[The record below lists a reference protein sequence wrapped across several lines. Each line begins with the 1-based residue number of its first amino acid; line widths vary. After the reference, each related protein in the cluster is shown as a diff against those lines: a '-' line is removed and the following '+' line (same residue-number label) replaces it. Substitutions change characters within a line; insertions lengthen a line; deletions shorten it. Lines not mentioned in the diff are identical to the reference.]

1 VKAPF
6 RVARLVVLMLLV
18 LSRPA
23 AAFSVLTHEAIIDA
37 VWDDQIAPLLR
48 ARYHPSARQLRDARA
63 YAYGGCIIQD
73 MGYYPF
79 SSRTFGDLVHY
90 VRSGDFIQALL
101 KEAKDANEYAFAL
114 GALAHWAADNH
125 GHPEAINRSVPLL
138 YPKLRAKFGDHIT
151 YEDNPSAHL
160 KTEFAFDVVQV
171 ARGAYAPQAY
181 HDFIG
186 FEVAKPLLERAF
198 RDTYGVE
205 LKDLFMNMDLAI
217 GTFRHSVSAMIPSM
231 TKVAWSTR
239 EKEIARLTP
248 GVTREQFLFVM
259 PQQKYEEE
267 WGTKYSRPNTGHRI
281 LGGLFKVVPK
291 IGPLRSLEFHMPTPE
306 AEQYFLRSVEST
318 VRQYRNLLAAV
329 ASGRLSLPNRNFDTG
344 GPVTPGTYR
353 LVDEVYAK
361 LLEKLAHRHFEGVP
375 AALRAD
381 ILAFYRPSDAPIAT
395 KHDRH
400 AWRAVLDNLE
410 QLKAVTPGS
419 SER

>member
-1 VKAPF
+1 VRAPF
-6 RVARLVVLMLLV
+6 RLAGLTILVVLLLA
-18 LSRPA
+18 RPA

-37 VWDDQIAPLLR
+37 VWDDHIAPLLR
-48 ARYHPSARQLRDARA
+48 ARYRLSARQLRDARA
-63 YAYGGCIIQD
+63 YAYGGSIIQD

-101 KEAKDANEYAFAL
+101 REARDADEYAFAL

-171 ARGAYAPQAY
+171 ARGAYAPQAF

-186 FEVAKPLLERAF
+186 FHVSKPLLERAF
-198 RDTYGVE
+198 RVTYGLE
-205 LKDLFMNMDLAI
+205 LKDLFLDMDLAI
-217 GTFRHSVSAMIPSM
+217 GTFRHSVSSLIPSM
-231 TKVAWSTR
+231 TKVAWTTR
-239 EKEIARLTP
+239 EKEIAKLTP

-259 PQQKYEEE
+259 PKQSYEQE
-267 WGTKYSRPNTGHRI
+267 WGTQYSRPNAGHRI
-281 LGGLFKVVPK
+281 LGALFKIVPK
-291 IGPLRSLEFHMPTPE
+291 VGPLRPLEFRTPTPE
-306 AEQYFLRSVEST
+306 AEQLFLQSLESAL
-318 VRQYRNLLAAV
+318 RQYRGLLAAV
-329 ASGRLSLPNRNFDTG
+329 GNGRLSLPNRNFDTG

-353 LVDEVYAK
+353 LMDEVYAK

-381 ILAFYRPSDAPIAT
+381 ILAFYRHPDAPNAT

-400 AWRAVLDNLE
+400 AWRTVLGNLE
-410 QLKAVTPGS
+410 QLKAATPS
-419 SER
+419 F

>member
-1 VKAPF
+1 VTLPL
-6 RVARLVVLMLLV
+6 RLAWIAILV
-18 LSRPA
+18 FLGLARPA

-37 VWDDQIAPLLR
+37 AWDDQIAPLLR
-48 ARYHPSARQLRDARA
+48 MRYHASADQLREARA

-101 KEAKDANEYAFAL
+101 REASNTDEYAFAL

-171 ARGAYAPQAY
+171 ARGAYAPHAY

-186 FEVAKPLLERAF
+186 FQVSKPLLERAF
-198 RDTYGVE
+198 LATYGIE
-205 LKDLFMNMDLAI
+205 FKDLFVNVDLAI
-217 GTFRHSVSAMIPSM
+217 GTFRRSVSALIPSM
-231 TKVAWSTR
+231 TQVAWATR
-239 EKEIARLTP
+239 EKEIAKLTP

-259 PQQKYEEE
+259 PRQSYEQE
-267 WGTKYSRPNTGHRI
+267 WGTQYSRPSAGHRI
-281 LGGLFKVVPK
+281 LGALFKIVPK
-291 IGPLRSLEFHMPTPE
+291 VGPFRPLEFRTPTPE
-306 AEQYFLRSVEST
+306 AEQLFLRSVESAL
-318 VRQYRNLLAAV
+318 RQYRTLLAAV
-329 ASGRLSLPNRNFDTG
+329 ANGRLVLPNRNFDTG

-353 LVDEVYAK
+353 LVDDVYAK

-381 ILAFYRPSDAPIAT
+381 ILGFYKQTDAPIAT
-395 KHDRH
+395 KRDRH
-400 AWRAVLDNLE
+400 AWQAVLENVE
-410 QLKAVTPGS
+410 QLKATKPAS
-419 SER
+419 